1 MGTSETQPR
10 HLRARGFSQYQPHFH
25 SQSGRSQTWTMAAI
39 GTRRTFVSAV
49 EMSAF
54 GVKRTSL
61 ETVAMSA
68 NDPKRT
74 SLETVAMS
82 ANDPKRTSATPS
94 GLLVFV
100 DNMTS
105 FSPRGWH
112 EAARFHWS
120 TWRRSGS
127 MAGRKPRAA
136 VGRTSDRVFER
147 ALTRRY
153 GAGARGIS

>member
-1 MGTSETQPR
+1 MGTSETKPR

-54 GVKRTSL
+54 GV
-61 ETVAMSA
+61 
-68 NDPKRT
+68 KRT